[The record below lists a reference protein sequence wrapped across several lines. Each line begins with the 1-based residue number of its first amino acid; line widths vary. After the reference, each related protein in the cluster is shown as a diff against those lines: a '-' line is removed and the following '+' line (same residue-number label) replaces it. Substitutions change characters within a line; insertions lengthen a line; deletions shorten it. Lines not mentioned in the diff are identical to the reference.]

1 MGAMTASTEK
11 VNMVVGVLQVRL
23 AIYEAVSLKDKRRVV
38 KSIKDRVGHKF
49 NASIAEVDSLEDRR
63 AAELAVAVV
72 SNDARFAEGCLQKIL
87 AEIERHRGAVL
98 VDYTIETL

>member
-1 MGAMTASTEK
+1 
-11 VNMVVGVLQVRL
+11 MVIGVLQVRL

-38 KSIKDRVGHKF
+38 KSIKDRVSHKF
-49 NASIAEVDSLEDRR
+49 NASTAEVADLDDRR

-72 SNDARFAEGCLQKIL
+72 SNDARFNESCLETIR

-98 VDYTIETL
+98 VDYSIETL